1 MKRLIL
7 NILVLSIAILLSG
20 CAAAVLEGIAIE
32 TAVAEVGAVETI
44 AAAESVA
51 AADAALATR
60 AGLAIAAETGELSI
74 VSETSFMR
82 HLARVKVDRAVVA
95 ENPKLYIIE
104 NGVRNN
110 FGILKNNRIIQIN
123 RLNKQLVIE
132 GELYR
137 VKGNNVNIRTGKG
150 MNYDVYKVKNTDDL
164 VMVVEKD
171 YKWLKVKTGNNE
183 FGYISSAL
191 VTPATNKGTAGT
203 PDNKI
208 ENQDKYYFVEK
219 TVEQINIKTNSP
231 NKKEI
236 SCIVFNEDNIYN
248 QKVTSAFIEGF
259 KNKGYQIVSNSSI
272 NYPSILTNPDVIIYS
287 EKINNKTDFIAVGTY
302 SENTFENNSGTIYKF
317 STSATLNYRIINTK
331 TLEEYAYSLSANGIG
346 LNEIE
351 SKNSAL
357 KKLLKDLKP

>member
-1 MKRLIL
+1 MKQLTT

-20 CAAAVLEGIAIE
+20 CAAAMLEGLAIE
-32 TAVAEVGAVETI
+32 TAIAEVGAAEAAV
-44 AAAESVA
+44 AAESVA
-51 AADAALATR
+51 AADMAIASR

-74 VSETSFMR
+74 INEASFMR
-82 HLARVKVDRAVVA
+82 QLARVKVDRVVAA
-95 ENPKLYIIE
+95 ENPKLYIME
-104 NGVRNN
+104 NGARNN
-110 FGILKNNRIIQIN
+110 FGLLKNNRIIQVN

-137 VKGNNVNIRTGKG
+137 VKGNNVKIRTGKG

-191 VTPATNKGTAGT
+191 VAPATNNGTAST
-203 PDNKI
+203 PEDTK

-219 TVEQINIKTNSP
+219 TEEQINLKTNNP

-236 SCIVFNEDNIYN
+236 SCIVFNEDNNYN
-248 QKVTSAFIEGF
+248 QNVTSAFIESF

-272 NYPSILTNPDVIIYS
+272 NYPSILTKPDVIIYN
-287 EKINNKTDFIAVGTY
+287 EKINNKTDYIAVGTY
-302 SENTFENNSGTIYKF
+302 SENTFENTSGTIYKF